1 MTAMPF
7 YAIGIK
13 PLIDDLRNTVNP
25 NDCAQ
30 CWFAD
35 DSSAAGKLLEIKKWW
50 DRLCVQGPKYGYF
63 PLPRK
68 TVLIVKEH
76 MKEVAEEIFNG
87 TGVTISTSGERHMG
101 AVIGSPEFKEK
112 YISEKVTKWVEDV
125 NELSRIAKDEPQAAY
140 SCYINAISRRW
151 SYFQRTIPGI
161 SAYFQ
166 PLEDE
171 IFNNLIPALVGR
183 KVNNQEREILSL
195 PVRYG
200 GMGILNPVETADEE
214 FNASTYIT
222 EGLTQ
227 IIKAQDIDFRNYDQ
241 EDAGNRIKIA
251 KSTKETNLKTKYN
264 NILDTVN
271 GKCKRMLELAQ
282 EKGSGA
288 WLSALPMK
296 AYGYVLNKQ
305 EFRDGVCLR
314 YGWRIPNTPSYCQ
327 CKKKNDIDHAL
338 SCPNGG
344 YTIMR
349 HNALRD
355 LEAELMEEV
364 CKNVKIEPELLP
376 LGELNL
382 QLTRG
387 GNRADKGRLDCSGV
401 GLWGA
406 QQITFL
412 DLRITH
418 PNCPSN
424 INKSIDQIYTQ
435 HQNEKKREYNERV
448 LEVERGSFT
457 PMVFLTTGGAS
468 PEANK
473 HHKRVAQ
480 LIAEKR
486 KDDYSEIMAYIR
498 TRVSFNLLRS
508 ILTALRGVRGKRW
521 NKADPISSIEF
532 SLIPSG
538 RDT

>member
-296 AYGYVLNKQ
+296 A
-305 EFRDGVCLR
+305 
-314 YGWRIPNTPSYCQ
+314 
-327 CKKKNDIDHAL
+327 
-338 SCPNGG
+338 
-344 YTIMR
+344 
-349 HNALRD
+349 
-355 LEAELMEEV
+355 
-364 CKNVKIEPELLP
+364 
-376 LGELNL
+376 
-382 QLTRG
+382 
-387 GNRADKGRLDCSGV
+387 
-401 GLWGA
+401 
-406 QQITFL
+406 
-412 DLRITH
+412 
-418 PNCPSN
+418 
-424 INKSIDQIYTQ
+424 
-435 HQNEKKREYNERV
+435 
-448 LEVERGSFT
+448 
-457 PMVFLTTGGAS
+457 
-468 PEANK
+468 
-473 HHKRVAQ
+473 
-480 LIAEKR
+480 
-486 KDDYSEIMAYIR
+486 
-498 TRVSFNLLRS
+498 
-508 ILTALRGVRGKRW
+508 
-521 NKADPISSIEF
+521 
-532 SLIPSG
+532 
-538 RDT
+538 